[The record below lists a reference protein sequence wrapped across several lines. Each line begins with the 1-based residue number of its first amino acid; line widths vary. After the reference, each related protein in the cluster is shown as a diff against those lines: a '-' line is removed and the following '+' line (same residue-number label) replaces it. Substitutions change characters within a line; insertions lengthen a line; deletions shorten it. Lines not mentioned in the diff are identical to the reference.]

1 MKNFQRFNTIESIA
15 HLSYSLDYSFEFA
28 HMSSLIW
35 DALWDALFDCSI
47 WPRIVYFTTKCIVNT
62 LQWTLFT
69 PNSVTEQMH
78 DNK

>member
-35 DALWDALFDCSI
+35 DAL
-47 WPRIVYFTTKCIVNT
+47 
-62 LQWTLFT
+62 
-69 PNSVTEQMH
+69 
-78 DNK
+78 